1 MIAARPNQIPQYK
14 KTYGADFPRA
24 EAIRFKLPYDR
35 YQHTIKRKQVE
46 NLPANPLNMLG
57 QRNQLDQSLPSMKT
71 PFDTNFI
78 NSQNRL
84 GGIPCFYS
92 SSTQN
97 GKPLFAQKGLGKDNL
112 TPRQS
117 LENRNF

>member
-1 MIAARPNQIPQYK
+1 MIAARPNAIPQYG

-24 EAIRFKLPYDR
+24 EAIKFKIPHTE
-35 YQHTIKRKQVE
+35 YQHTIKRPTIS

-71 PFDTNFI
+71 PFELRH
-78 NSQNRL
+78 SLSKL
-84 GGIPCFYS
+84 GGITGFYG

-97 GKPLFAQKGLGKDNL
+97 GKPLRVQKGLGKNNMA
-112 TPRQS
+112 PRQP
-117 LENRNF
+117 LVNRNF